1 MSTLA
6 NYGKKRGLRNP
17 KMPARVPWQ
26 SIVQSSKAHE
36 AQHPVSVRA
45 FTGFVPLYAPGSD
58 PIGQGKGGIPG
69 RRRAPM
75 LCEDVLVKNIFLDD
89 PLKVNDA
96 LNQMKNFNLTIDRVA
111 ERGIHA
117 KGAPF
122 GFGMT
127 PIWSKTQLDHLA
139 SIMKAEARVHTDNI
153 RKFYSDREWG
163 IIDQHLENV
172 GDYAVVDAH
181 AEDRTQLV
189 LQGKYIVDK
198 LVPGDTYLHLAL
210 RVNAVEASVL
220 LLQYNIDPA
229 AVNDL
234 GEGAPDLLPGVYD
247 YFMKEFKI
255 LLELKYR
262 AKSLRAKRLD
272 RREDEKLANELETIF
287 KWEKFHDMCQA
298 LTHAYY
304 DRSLQIAT
312 LEHRAWKASL
322 EDLRI
327 EERAYEVI
335 ATKSRVS
342 TYIKKCQEMHA
353 MTEPEKR
360 PGFEA
365 PPVIPS
371 DVENDLVTLSTLSF
385 VDDKV
390 MLDTWFSQLE
400 SGTIHVQAAWRGFRV
415 RKRVRE
421 VLRNQAATIMQSQ
434 ARAFIAKRKMDTL
447 RITRRTNA
455 ATRLQARVR
464 GVLTRWLVADDRD
477 DARVKRFQR

>member
-1 MSTLA
+1 M
-6 NYGKKRGLRNP
+6 
-17 KMPARVPWQ
+17 
-26 SIVQSSKAHE
+26 
-36 AQHPVSVRA
+36 
-45 FTGFVPLYAPGSD
+45 
-58 PIGQGKGGIPG
+58 
-69 RRRAPM
+69 
-75 LCEDVLVKNIFLDD
+75 
-89 PLKVNDA
+89 
-96 LNQMKNFNLTIDRVA
+96 
-111 ERGIHA
+111 
-117 KGAPF
+117 
-122 GFGMT
+122 
-127 PIWSKTQLDHLA
+127 
-139 SIMKAEARVHTDNI
+139 
-153 RKFYSDREWG
+153 
-163 IIDQHLENV
+163 
-172 GDYAVVDAH
+172 
-181 AEDRTQLV
+181 
-189 LQGKYIVDK
+189 
-198 LVPGDTYLHLAL
+198 
-210 RVNAVEASVL
+210 
-220 LLQYNIDPA
+220 
-229 AVNDL
+229 
-234 GEGAPDLLPGVYD
+234 
-247 YFMKEFKI
+247 
-255 LLELKYR
+255 
-262 AKSLRAKRLD
+262 
-272 RREDEKLANELETIF
+272 
-287 KWEKFHDMCQA
+287 
-298 LTHAYY
+298 
-304 DRSLQIAT
+304 
-312 LEHRAWKASL
+312 
-322 EDLRI
+322 
-327 EERAYEVI
+327 I